1 MKVAGLII
9 GLILAVYFFQLKSA
23 ADLAVC
29 LDCLNQRTRLTG
41 ARPRTEASSV
51 TCKLQGSTRL
61 PAFSMDG
68 DFIIGGSFSLHA
80 YMHTVYNNYTSMP
93 EAVKCKGRSVK
104 AVCG

>member
-23 ADLAVC
+23 ADWAVC

-80 YMHTVYNNYTSMP
+80 YMHTVYNNYT
-93 EAVKCKGRSVK
+93 
-104 AVCG
+104 CGF